1 MAEPLTTTIDKQPL
15 DDGMAEP
22 HDTTADKMPGRR
34 HV

>member
-1 MAEPLTTTIDKQPL
+1 MAEPLTTTIDKPL

-34 HV
+34 HG